1 MFPNSVN
8 QFLFA
13 MVKDRFVRQML
24 IEFVYKIY
32 MNFCLQELIHITHY

>member
-13 MVKDRFVRQML
+13 MVKDRFLCQML
-24 IEFVYKIY
+24 IEFLYK
-32 MNFCLQELIHITHY
+32 M